1 MPFRS
6 TAGGFGVPASIR
18 NNNPG
23 AQWPGPVATQFGATG
38 SQRIG
43 GGNLIATF
51 PNPIN
56 GAAAHIA
63 LLDSRY
69 TGMTLAEAIKKW
81 TGNSSNPS
89 GYIASVSR
97 ATGLQPND
105 LVTHDIFTDPAK
117 AIAFAQAMAGEEAG
131 KSGTLT
137 PDQWKQGYDM
147 AFPGSG
153 QPTVELGT
161 APARPAGEPLTVN
174 AGDTSRDP
182 GGISQGGDTSLGAD
196 TSLGSD
202 IHTEFT
208 GPEYATPNPT
218 ATPEPAQQ
226 SAADI
231 NRTNESTYR
240 DTGSV
245 FDAIPVTD
253 YGAPNA
259 ADEWWKQDNWTT
271 GEATA
276 SAGAGAGGSIWSD
289 IPAPTAGPTV
299 TINDASAPTI
309 TGNASTP
316 GALPTPEPT
325 TGGTIPT
332 RPLPFNDNGVDN
344 TGTELPYPETPPD
357 AAGFDIV
364 NHYDTGGQNPSPG
377 GFGGNLTL
385 GAYLNMPLDLM
396 RYGRDYPPVSGGIVD
411 TSQQRPTTG
420 ATQID
425 PSTGRPF
432 DLSSIPEA
440 TGGTSVTPGSNNTYP
455 EIRRGELVS
464 DNSTYPEIRR
474 GELVPDEAGQFSS
487 DPNAGINLNVDFT
500 GGDRYAGTYFDY
512 GTGHYQ
518 SYHDPNEASQ
528 DMSFAASANQGSEQ
542 QAFNPMKFGRHGTGE
557 VGKSLN
563 TLGNLVERGYRP
575 GPSTAAGRARS
586 ASLTSIFQPAVQNR
600 GLAQLLTP
608 PRRPPPA
615 GGGG

>member
-1 MPFRS
+1 MPFRTRAITGS
-6 TAGGFGVPASIR
+6 VGGFGDFSPVPFVRYPGGRVTQADLDQARLRMEFESGNSGGTNTPVSFTQPARATTGEPQVQVINRDAARDLATVNGRPIVETGIQSGPDGEFTQITREPRFFLNDEPAASG
-18 NNNPG
+18 NAG
-23 AQWPGPVATQFGATG
+23 ARLADRSVGG
-38 SQRIG
+38 S
-43 GGNLIATF
+43 
-51 PNPIN
+51 
-56 GAAAHIA
+56 
-63 LLDSRY
+63 
-69 TGMTLAEAIKKW
+69 AEAGVRRDSAADINR
-81 TGNSSNPS
+81 GNTP
-89 GYIASVSR
+89 
-97 ATGLQPND
+97 
-105 LVTHDIFTDPAK
+105 
-117 AIAFAQAMAGEEAG
+117 
-131 KSGTLT
+131 TL
-137 PDQWKQGYDM
+137 
-147 AFPGSG
+147 
-153 QPTVELGT
+153 
-161 APARPAGEPLTVN
+161 
-174 AGDTSRDP
+174 
-182 GGISQGGDTSLGAD
+182 
-196 TSLGSD
+196 
-202 IHTEFT
+202 
-208 GPEYATPNPT
+208 T

-240 DTGSV
+240 NTGSV

-259 ADEWWKQDNWTT
+259 ADEWWKSDNWTT
-271 GEATA
+271 GDAAA

-316 GALPTPEPT
+316 TALPTPEPT
-325 TGGTIPT
+325 GTIPT
-332 RPLPFNDNGVDN
+332 RPPPFNDNGVDN

-411 TSQQRPTTG
+411 TSRDRQPTG
-420 ATQID
+420 ALQID
-425 PSTGRPF
+425 PSTGRPL

-440 TGGTSVTPGSNNTYP
+440 TGGTSVTPGNNNTYP

-487 DPNAGINLNVDFT
+487 DPNAGINLNVDFS
-500 GGDRYAGTYFDY
+500 GGDRYTGTYFDI

-563 TLGNLVERGYRP
+563 TMGNLEEIRGYQIR
-575 GPSTAAGRARS
+575 GGSTPEQRARS
-586 ASLTSIFQPAVQNR
+586 RALSTVQGAMNAGRGVQNR

-608 PRRPPPA
+608 PPPPA
-615 GGGG
+615 GGGR